1 MNANAGTSKTQN
13 GLRSFGIGMLGLL
26 ALQYVLGM
34 VTNLYVQFP
43 QTDQIS
49 QLWDA
54 ARSQFASA
62 AHILL
67 GVLLLVGAILF
78 VIRAAMNREGRWI
91 VSSAVGLAG
100 IVVAAFGGVT
110 FVNSQ
115 GVIFSLIMSLGF
127 LGALVAYGW
136 GLFMTRR

>member
-1 MNANAGTSKTQN
+1 
-13 GLRSFGIGMLGLL
+13 MLGLL

-91 VSSAVGLAG
+91 VSSAVGLVG

-115 GVIFSLIMSLGF
+115 GAIFSLIMSLGF

-136 GLFMTRR
+136 GLFMTR